1 MKKFYGKIISG
12 SQWRWLLPL
21 LAFLL
26 VFGLCEFDAPLYPQP
41 VVRLT
46 RVHNEQPQRQ
56 VDNFNNVDHTT
67 QQHVSGRL
75 LNTARRGQRVR
86 FSNTFSAS
94 GALDT
99 RLRAGQ
105 SVFVQRQNGSYQ
117 LQDVKRDG
125 VVLGLLAATLTL
137 MALVVKRRVW
147 LTFGS
152 LLANVIL
159 LLITLHLE
167 TSPANQQLAYLLFSG
182 MAVLFTLVTTVFIAG
197 FSRQAAV
204 IASATIGATAL
215 AVALGY
221 GLFNL
226 TQYRDLHI
234 EAMNYVTQ
242 VPQLLF
248 FVQIII
254 GSLGAVLDESNDI
267 AVAVMQ
273 LPRDSKR
280 RFKAGMAIGRNVMG
294 PLIAVLF
301 MIFIADTFSESIL
314 WLRNDNALTQTFIW
328 VMGLGFAQALVSA
341 FGIVLAVPLTAG
353 LATVTGKGAADEH
366 I

>member
-1 MKKFYGKIISG
+1 MPI
-12 SQWRWLLPL
+12 

-26 VFGLCEFDAPLYPQP
+26 VFGLCAFDAPLYTQP
-41 VVRLT
+41 VVRVT
-46 RVHNEQPQRQ
+46 FVNNDRAQRA
-56 VDNFNNVDHTT
+56 VDNFDNVDHTT
-67 QQHVSGRL
+67 KQHITGQL
-75 LNTARRGQRVR
+75 LNTSRRGHLVR
-86 FSNTFSAS
+86 FGNTFSAS
-94 GALDT
+94 GAMDA
-99 RLRAGQ
+99 RLRTGQ
-105 SVFVQRQNGSYQ
+105 SVFVQRQNGGYQ
-117 LQDVKRDG
+117 MLDVKRDG
-125 VVLGLLAATLTL
+125 VVLGLLAATLVL

-152 LLANVIL
+152 LFANVL
-159 LLITLHLE
+159 LLLVTLHLE
-167 TSPANQQLAYLLFSG
+167 TSPANQQLAYLLFSC

-204 IASATIGATAL
+204 IATATIGATGL

-221 GLFNL
+221 ALFSL
-226 TQYRDLHI
+226 TNYRDLHI

-273 LPRDSKR
+273 LPHDPKR

-353 LATVTGKGAADEH
+353 LATIAGKGAADEH

>member
-1 MKKFYGKIISG
+1 MKKFCGRITSGKE
-12 SQWRWLLPL
+12 WRWLLPL
-21 LAFLL
+21 LVFAA
-26 VFGLCEFDAPLYPQP
+26 VFGLAELDAPLYPQP
-41 VVRLT
+41 LVRVT
-46 RVHNEQPQRQ
+46 VATSARPQRQ
-56 VDNFNNVDHTT
+56 VDNFGNVDHTT
-67 QQHVSGRL
+67 AQKITGRL
-75 LNTARRGQRVR
+75 LNTRSRGQVVH

-94 GALDT
+94 GALDVK
-99 RLRAGQ
+99 LRRGQ
-105 SVFVQRQNGSYQ
+105 VVFVQRQNAGYQ

-137 MALVVKRRVW
+137 MVLVIRRRAWLVV
-147 LTFGS
+147 GS
-152 LLANVIL
+152 LLANVAL
-159 LLITLHLE
+159 LQVTLHLE
-167 TSPANQQLAYLLFSG
+167 TSPANQQLAYVLFAG
-182 MAVLFTLVTTVFIAG
+182 MAIVFTAVTTVFIAG

-204 IASATIGATAL
+204 IAAATLGATAL
-215 AVALGY
+215 AVGLGY
-221 GLFNL
+221 ALF
-226 TQYRDLHI
+226 TVTHYRSLHI

-248 FVQIII
+248 FVQIMI

-273 LPRDSKR
+273 LPAAKKR
-280 RFKAGMAIGRNVMG
+280 RFQAGMAIGRNVMG

-301 MIFIADTFSESIL
+301 MIFIAETLSEAVL
-314 WLRNDNALTQTFIW
+314 WLRNANALSQTFIW

-353 LATVTGKGAADEH
+353 LATVIQRRPTHEH

>member
-1 MKKFYGKIISG
+1 MKKFYAKIMSVKR
-12 SQWRWLLPL
+12 WRWLLPVV
-21 LAFLL
+21 AFLL
-26 VFGLCEFDAPLYPQP
+26 VFGLCELDAPLYPQP
-41 VVRLT
+41 LVRLT
-46 RVHNEQPQRQ
+46 HVQNERPERQ
-56 VDNFNNVDHTT
+56 EDNFDNVDHTT
-67 QQHVSGRL
+67 QQHVVGRL
-75 LNTARRGQRVR
+75 LNTSRRGQLVR
-86 FSNTFSAS
+86 FGNTFSAS
-94 GALDT
+94 GAMDT
-99 RLRAGQ
+99 QLRVGQ
-105 SVFVQRQNGSYQ
+105 SVFVQRQNGGYQ
-117 LQDVKRDG
+117 MLDVKRDG

-137 MALVVKRRVW
+137 MVLVVKRRVW

-152 LLANVIL
+152 LLANVLL

-182 MAVLFTLVTTVFIAG
+182 MAVVFTLVTTVFIAG

-204 IASATIGATAL
+204 IATATIGATVL

-226 TQYRDLHI
+226 TNYRDLHI

-273 LPRDSKR
+273 LPKDPKR

-301 MIFIADTFSESIL
+301 MIFIAETFSESVL
-314 WLRNDNALTQTFIW
+314 WLRNANALTQTFIW

-353 LATVTGKGAADEH
+353 LATVTGKGATDEH